1 MVIHRRRT
9 VAEPSTGPDAAGTGP
24 VTVSVEEEEGA
35 LGGTTFVVAPRAQP
49 QVVSWWCPALP
60 YPGGCSTIGA
70 GGLSF
75 RVRYGAGRGSPAMTT
90 RTGLVGACPTVPAVP
105 RVGGGGVVGACPV
118 FCYTC
123 RVPLRVRTVWCGP
136 ACVVGVGRGPYS
148 GRPPP
153 ARGGWSV
160 ACSRVPDARSL
171 ACLLARVCSFVC
183 CVGLLV
189 PVSSTGHPASTP
201 GLSTRSSTGGLP
213 HHPRGV
219 VCGGLVSGMV
229 SRLDAFSG
237 YPSRT

>member
-1 MVIHRRRT
+1 M
-9 VAEPSTGPDAAGTGP
+9 
-24 VTVSVEEEEGA
+24 
-35 LGGTTFVVAPRAQP
+35 LWL
-49 QVVSWWCPALP
+49 SWWCPALP

-90 RTGLVGACPTVPAVP
+90 RTGLVGACPRAPTL
-105 RVGGGGVVGACPV
+105 GVVSRWCACPV
-118 FCYTC
+118 FCS
-123 RVPLRVRTVWCGP
+123 RVSRVRGCAPVWCGP

-153 ARGGWSV
+153 PGGWSV
-160 ACSRVPDARSL
+160 ARSVCL
-171 ACLLARVCSFVC
+171 ACVC

-219 VCGGLVSGMV
+219 VVRRPGLGDGFPLRCLQ
-229 SRLDAFSG
+229 RLPLPDVANQPCPWRDNWHTRG
-237 YPSRT
+237 PSVPVLSY

>member
-1 MVIHRRRT
+1 MAPHSWWHRGLSLRW
-9 VAEPSTGPDAAGTGP
+9 
-24 VTVSVEEEEGA
+24 
-35 LGGTTFVVAPRAQP
+35 L
-49 QVVSWWCPALP
+49 SWWCPALP

-90 RTGLVGACPTVPAVP
+90 RTGLVGAPTGYCGPPGVGGGVPVVCVP
-105 RVGGGGVVGACPV
+105 RVLFSCP
-118 FCYTC
+118 TPA
-123 RVPLRVRTVWCGP
+123 RAPVWCGP

-153 ARGGWSV
+153 WGWSV
-160 ACSRVPDARSL
+160 ARSVCLTRARSRV
-171 ACLLARVCSFVC
+171 FVC

-213 HHPRGV
+213 HHPTRGWS
-219 VCGGLVSGMV
+219 CGGLVSGMV

>member
-1 MVIHRRRT
+1 MSN
-9 VAEPSTGPDAAGTGP
+9 ASLGAKLP
-24 VTVSVEEEEGA
+24 VFIYV
-35 LGGTTFVVAPRAQP
+35 
-49 QVVSWWCPALP
+49 VVSWWCPALP

-90 RTGLVGACPTVPAVP
+90 RTGLVGAPTGYCGPPGVGGGVPVVCVP
-105 RVGGGGVVGACPV
+105 RVLFSCP
-118 FCYTC
+118 TPA
-123 RVPLRVRTVWCGP
+123 RAPVWCGP
-136 ACVVGVGRGPYS
+136 ACVAGVGRGPYS

-153 ARGGWSV
+153 GRGVVRGTL
-160 ACSRVPDARSL
+160 RVPD
-171 ACLLARVCSFVC
+171 VCSFVC

-219 VCGGLVSGMV
+219 VVRRPGLGDGFPLRCLQ
-229 SRLDAFSG
+229 RLPLPDVANQPCPWRDNWHTRG
-237 YPSRT
+237 PSVPVLSY

>member
-1 MVIHRRRT
+1 M
-9 VAEPSTGPDAAGTGP
+9 
-24 VTVSVEEEEGA
+24 
-35 LGGTTFVVAPRAQP
+35 LWL
-49 QVVSWWCPALP
+49 SWWCPALP

-90 RTGLVGACPTVPAVP
+90 RTGLVGAPTGHPGGVCRGCVPRCSVLVCPTPARAP
-105 RVGGGGVVGACPV
+105 
-118 FCYTC
+118 
-123 RVPLRVRTVWCGP
+123 VWCGP

-153 ARGGWSV
+153 PGGWSV
-160 ACSRVPDARSL
+160 ARSVCL
-171 ACLLARVCSFVC
+171 ACVC

-219 VCGGLVSGMV
+219 VVRRPGLGDGFPLRCLQ
-229 SRLDAFSG
+229 RLPLPDVANQPCPWRDNWHTRG
-237 YPSRT
+237 PSVPVLSY

>member
-1 MVIHRRRT
+1 M
-9 VAEPSTGPDAAGTGP
+9 
-24 VTVSVEEEEGA
+24 
-35 LGGTTFVVAPRAQP
+35 LWL
-49 QVVSWWCPALP
+49 SWWCPALP

-90 RTGLVGACPTVPAVP
+90 RTGLVGAPAGYCGPPGCGGWCPGGVRAPCSVLVCPTPARAP
-105 RVGGGGVVGACPV
+105 
-118 FCYTC
+118 
-123 RVPLRVRTVWCGP
+123 VWCGP

-153 ARGGWSV
+153 AWGVVRGTL
-160 ACSRVPDARSL
+160 RVPD
-171 ACLLARVCSFVC
+171 VCSFVC

-219 VCGGLVSGMV
+219 VVWRPGLGDGFPLRCLQ
-229 SRLDAFSG
+229 RLPLPDVANQPCPWRDNWHTRG
-237 YPSRT
+237 PSVPVLSY

>member
-1 MVIHRRRT
+1 MAPHSWWHRGLSLRW
-9 VAEPSTGPDAAGTGP
+9 
-24 VTVSVEEEEGA
+24 
-35 LGGTTFVVAPRAQP
+35 L
-49 QVVSWWCPALP
+49 SWWCPALP

-105 RVGGGGVVGACPV
+105 VWGWWCRGCVPRVLFSCVPRPLVHRCGADQRVWWGLVVDRIVDAHPH
-118 FCYTC
+118 
-123 RVPLRVRTVWCGP
+123 
-136 ACVVGVGRGPYS
+136 A
-148 GRPPP
+148 
-153 ARGGWSV
+153 GGWSV

-171 ACLLARVCSFVC
+171 ARSFACARVCVC

-213 HHPRGV
+213 HHPSRGGV
-219 VCGGLVSGMV
+219 WRPGLGDGFPLRCLQ
-229 SRLDAFSG
+229 RLPLPDVANQPCPWRDNWHTRG
-237 YPSRT
+237 PSVPVLSY

>member
-1 MVIHRRRT
+1 MHPLTSRDLLCSCV
-9 VAEPSTGPDAAGTGP
+9 
-24 VTVSVEEEEGA
+24 
-35 LGGTTFVVAPRAQP
+35 
-49 QVVSWWCPALP
+49 VVSWWCPALP

-90 RTGLVGACPTVPAVP
+90 RTGLVRACPTVPAVP

-153 ARGGWSV
+153 PGGWSV
-160 ACSRVPDARSL
+160 ARSVCL
-171 ACLLARVCSFVC
+171 ACVC

-213 HHPRGV
+213 HHPWGGVWRPGLGDGFPLRCLQRLPLPDVANQPCPWRDNWHTRG
-219 VCGGLVSGMV
+219 
-229 SRLDAFSG
+229 
-237 YPSRT
+237 PSVPVLSY

>member
-1 MVIHRRRT
+1 M
-9 VAEPSTGPDAAGTGP
+9 P
-24 VTVSVEEEEGA
+24 VFIYV
-35 LGGTTFVVAPRAQP
+35 
-49 QVVSWWCPALP
+49 VVSWWCPALP

-90 RTGLVGACPTVPAVP
+90 RTGLVGAPAGYCGPPGCGGWCP
-105 RVGGGGVVGACPV
+105 GGVRAPCSVLV
-118 FCYTC
+118 S
-123 RVPLRVRTVWCGP
+123 RVRGCAPVWCGP

-153 ARGGWSV
+153 PGGWSV
-160 ACSRVPDARSL
+160 ARSVCL
-171 ACLLARVCSFVC
+171 ACVC

-213 HHPRGV
+213 HHPWGGVWRPGLGDGFPLRCLQRLPLPDVANQPCPWRDNWHTRG
-219 VCGGLVSGMV
+219 
-229 SRLDAFSG
+229 
-237 YPSRT
+237 PSVPVLSY